1 MSKRSDDDKSKWD
14 QMMESVD
21 LLFDRISDINNSQP
35 ELKQQVMETTQKV
48 DRFSTEQDFISQQ
61 VKANGQAVARLT
73 LKNFEKEEQFLS
85 DDAMSEFFEDDEAED
100 FDNVFAN
107 GKKPAKASVFKPHR
121 HNNDPPPKNSLPHQS
136 LPKMQFP
143 TFDGQHPT
151 IWFDN
156 CDNYF
161 TIYSIPE
168 TLWVTA
174 AAMHLKDN
182 AAKWWQAYK
191 QTHRRLTWK
200 AFCEAVHME
209 FRSDDYRSA
218 VAELLTLKQSG
229 TVEDY
234 TTQFQSL
241 QFQVSMTGS
250 QVDEQFFATTYVH
263 GLKED
268 IRAGVEPHTP
278 TTVRQAAIIAKIQQ
292 RNVERTKLKYQR
304 PNNPPKNQY
313 QKPDN
318 RQPTTYGNLW
328 RDKQLRDYR
337 KANNLCYFCGKKFEP
352 GHAEVCTKR
361 TRPM

>member
-1 MSKRSDDDKSKWD
+1 
-14 QMMESVD
+14 
-21 LLFDRISDINNSQP
+21 
-35 ELKQQVMETTQKV
+35 
-48 DRFSTEQDFISQQ
+48 
-61 VKANGQAVARLT
+61 
-73 LKNFEKEEQFLS
+73 
-85 DDAMSEFFEDDEAED
+85 
-100 FDNVFAN
+100 
-107 GKKPAKASVFKPHR
+107 
-121 HNNDPPPKNSLPHQS
+121 
-136 LPKMQFP
+136 
-143 TFDGQHPT
+143 
-151 IWFDN
+151 
-156 CDNYF
+156 
-161 TIYSIPE
+161 
-168 TLWVTA
+168 
-174 AAMHLKDN
+174 
-182 AAKWWQAYK
+182 
-191 QTHRRLTWK
+191 
-200 AFCEAVHME
+200 
-209 FRSDDYRSA
+209 
-218 VAELLTLKQSG
+218 
-229 TVEDY
+229 
-234 TTQFQSL
+234 
-241 QFQVSMTGS
+241 MTGS